1 MKILH
6 TLDFTHLKKKIEKP
20 TIEVMDM
27 FLPIGFI
34 VAAIFEIA
42 LKFKIDKIQLF
53 TLNIVGDFIS
63 LNSLHTIL
71 TVSFFVNNVEFKNY
85 MRSKSEEIG
94 YPLAYKWGLVYLA
107 FLLMSCVVFFYS
119 SYNFSQISFA
129 VAITVGVYLFRI
141 NHSASQSVGVSL
153 LNYSKWNHTGIENNM
168 LKQKCMFLERSFF
181 YIIMGFQ
188 IFTFLNIIF
197 FKFDIRYTLILSSL
211 VSILIFNLSIFLL
224 TNQVD
229 SEFARSRFIYNCR
242 YFLYPLSVLS
252 HVSFA
257 GISVI
262 HGTEYLLVNKKVN
275 NQGFSFS
282 LSKQNITLLCFM
294 VLLAISSIITIY
306 YFHNQQQIP
315 NGYFWIFFIGYV
327 FFQSVSFF
335 HFYVDGLIFKFKDK
349 VVQTHIAPLFFEN
362 KNKFTQS
369 VMKKSV

>member
-129 VAITVGVYLFRI
+129 VAITVGVYLFKIGR
-141 NHSASQSVGVSL
+141 A
-153 LNYSKWNHTGIENNM
+153 
-168 LKQKCMFLERSFF
+168 
-181 YIIMGFQ
+181 
-188 IFTFLNIIF
+188 
-197 FKFDIRYTLILSSL
+197 
-211 VSILIFNLSIFLL
+211 
-224 TNQVD
+224 
-229 SEFARSRFIYNCR
+229 
-242 YFLYPLSVLS
+242 
-252 HVSFA
+252 HV
-257 GISVI
+257 
-262 HGTEYLLVNKKVN
+262 
-275 NQGFSFS
+275 
-282 LSKQNITLLCFM
+282 
-294 VLLAISSIITIY
+294 
-306 YFHNQQQIP
+306 
-315 NGYFWIFFIGYV
+315 
-327 FFQSVSFF
+327 
-335 HFYVDGLIFKFKDK
+335 
-349 VVQTHIAPLFFEN
+349 
-362 KNKFTQS
+362 
-369 VMKKSV
+369 